1 MVQSSALNMLIY
13 ALILMFVV
21 IVIYDTVMA
30 GLMGS
35 ESAAARD
42 LTNAVIEL
50 RAKVAAKYNSEDK
63 K

>member
-1 MVQSSALNMLIY
+1 
-13 ALILMFVV
+13 MFVV